1 MYERIENAS
10 IRLFCKYIFS
20 AALPDLF
27 MTGMVA
33 VDFRG
38 WAGGGAALAP
48 PGGPESLGAARR
60 ADDFRDFRGF
70 RAHHGTLTP
79 NFHGGGHRRSRALTA
94 ARLPAPLPFQ

>member
-38 WAGGGAALAP
+38 WAGGGAARWVGIAW
-48 PGGPESLGAARR
+48 GGA
-60 ADDFRDFRGF
+60 
-70 RAHHGTLTP
+70 T
-79 NFHGGGHRRSRALTA
+79 GGRF
-94 ARLPAPLPFQ
+94 P